1 MGVES
6 AFIGGLST
14 TGTGLSWFFSVL
26 TAALLYF
33 HYEVLDNEA
42 PPIDVPVEELLGS
55 YDFIVVGGGSAGA
68 VVANRLSEINNWNVL
83 LLEAGGQ
90 ETDISD
96 VPLLAGYLQLTQLD
110 WQYKTEAEGT
120 YCLAME
126 NGRCNWPRGKVIG
139 GSSVL
144 NYMLY
149 VRGNKKDYDIWEQLG
164 NPGWNSK
171 EVLYYFK
178 KSEDNQNPYL
188 TRTPYHSTGGYLT
201 IQEAPWH
208 TPLAAAFVQ
217 AGQEMGYEN
226 RDINGEHQTG
236 FMIAQG
242 TIRRGSRCSSAK
254 AFLRPVRLRKNLHVA
269 LNSHVTKVLIDPN
282 SKRTYGVEFVRDD
295 KVYRI
300 RTKKEVIMSSGSINS
315 AQLLMLSGL
324 GPRKHLVEHGIPV
337 IQDLKV
343 GYNLQDHVGLGGL
356 AFTVNKE
363 ISMVEKRLHNVQA
376 VMKYALLGDG
386 PLTVLGGVEGLA
398 FINTKY
404 ANATE
409 DFPDIEFHFASGSI
423 NSDGGRQL
431 RKIDGIKKNFY
442 NEVFSPINEKD
453 VWSVLPM
460 LLRPK
465 SKGIIKLR
473 SNNPFDKPMIYANY
487 FKEPEDM
494 ATLVE
499 GVKIAIALSK
509 TRSFKRFGSEL
520 FMRPFPNCKH
530 IPQYTDLHWECMI
543 RYYTHTV
550 YHPVGTC
557 KMGPYWDPDAVVDHQ
572 LRVYGV
578 SGLRVIDAS
587 IMPNIVSGNTN
598 APVIMI
604 AEKGSDMIKQHWL
617 KKKNGG

>member
-1 MGVES
+1 
-6 AFIGGLST
+6 
-14 TGTGLSWFFSVL
+14 
-26 TAALLYF
+26 
-33 HYEVLDNEA
+33 
-42 PPIDVPVEELLGS
+42 
-55 YDFIVVGGGSAGA
+55 
-68 VVANRLSEINNWNVL
+68 
-83 LLEAGGQ
+83 
-90 ETDISD
+90 
-96 VPLLAGYLQLTQLD
+96 
-110 WQYKTEAEGT
+110 
-120 YCLAME
+120 ME
-126 NGRCNWPRGKVIG
+126 NERCNWPRGKVIG

-149 VRGNKKDYDIWEQLG
+149 LRGNKKDYDLWEQQG

-188 TRTPYHSTGGYLT
+188 TRTPYHSKGGYLT
-201 IQEAPWH
+201 VQEAPWH

-226 RDINGEHQTG
+226 RDINGEYQTG

-242 TIRRGSRCSSAK
+242 TIRRGSRCSSSK
-254 AFLRPVRLRKNLHVA
+254 AFLRPARLRKNLHVA
-269 LNSHVTKVLIDPN
+269 LNSHVVRILIDPN
-282 SKRTYGVEFVRDD
+282 SKRTYGVEFIRDG
-295 KVYRI
+295 KVFRVY
-300 RTKKEVIMSSGSINS
+300 TKKEVIVSGGSINS

-324 GPRKHLVEHGIPV
+324 GPRKDLVEHGIPV

-343 GYNLQDHVGLGGL
+343 GHNLQDHVGLGGL
-356 AFTVNKE
+356 AFRVNSE

-376 VMKYALLGDG
+376 VIQYALLGDG

-404 ANATE
+404 VNATE
-409 DFPDIEFHFASGSI
+409 DFPDVELHFISGSI

-431 RKIDGIKKNFY
+431 RKIDGVKKSFY
-442 NEVFSPINEKD
+442 DAVFGPISEKD

-465 SKGIIKLR
+465 SRGIIKLR
-473 SNNPFDKPMIYANY
+473 SKNPFDHPLIYANY
-487 FKEPEDM
+487 FKEREDID
-494 ATLVE
+494 TLVE
-499 GVKIAIALSK
+499 GTKIAIALSK
-509 TRSFKRFGSEL
+509 TRAFERFGSEL
-520 FMRPFPNCKH
+520 YSKPFPNCQD
-530 IPQYTDLHWECMI
+530 IPQYTDQHWECMI
-543 RYYTHTV
+543 RHYTHTV

-557 KMGPYWDPDAVVDHQ
+557 KMGPYWDPDAVVDNE

-604 AEKGSDMIKQHWL
+604 GEKGSDMIKQYWL
-617 KKKNGG
+617 KKKNRG

>member
-1 MGVES
+1 MGIES

-14 TGTGLSWFFSVL
+14 TSTGLSWFFSVL

-42 PPIDVPVEELLGS
+42 PPIDVPFEELLRS

-126 NGRCNWPRGKVIG
+126 NERCNWPRGKVIG

-149 VRGNKKDYDIWEQLG
+149 LRGNKKDYDIWEQQG

-201 IQEAPWH
+201 VQEAPWH

-269 LNSHVTKVLIDPN
+269 LNSHVTKILIDPN
-282 SKRTYGVEFVRDD
+282 SKRTYGVEFVRDG
-295 KVYRI
+295 KVFRI
-300 RTKKEVIMSSGSINS
+300 RTKKEVIVSGGTINS

-404 ANATE
+404 VNATE
-409 DFPDIEFHFASGSI
+409 DFPDIELHFVSGSI

-465 SKGIIKLR
+465 SRGIIKLR
-473 SNNPFDKPMIYANY
+473 SNNPFDQPMIYANY

-499 GVKIAIALSK
+499 GVKIAVALSK
-509 TRSFKRFGSEL
+509 TRSFKRFGSE
-520 FMRPFPNCKH
+520 FYMKSFPNCKH

-543 RYYTHTV
+543 RHYTHTV

-557 KMGPYWDPDAVVDHQ
+557 KMGPYWDPDAVVDYQ

-604 AEKGSDMIKQHWL
+604 AEKGSDMIKQNWL
-617 KKKNGG
+617 KKKN